1 MTHNGRPAALD
12 EARVGL
18 SFIEVLFSLTVVR
31 ILEPLMHYTTI
42 PNIGKT
48 HLVLAFVLTVT
59 SWVGYHNSWNRPRF
73 FIRFANLPLWQ
84 FLIDVALVV
93 TYWFCATSAEG
104 IGTDLG
110 HRASAQPESV
120 AVAISFILYCLWD
133 WVGYTIRKSDRYEQN
148 PVSKD
153 VPRRRYVTW
162 AFATIAVGIALAVWV
177 TQPKADRTI
186 MVVDF
191 ILIFLIIAFRFTKE
205 FSWVTR
211 PDAYQTEIMETA
223 NTSQPAESTET
234 TDGGGSGI
242 VGLHNLGLVL
252 VVASIPVTMVAATRS
267 ILRSLRQNQS

>member
-48 HLVLAFVLTVT
+48 HLVLAFGLTGT
-59 SWVGYHNSWNRPRF
+59 S
-73 FIRFANLPLWQ
+73 
-84 FLIDVALVV
+84 
-93 TYWFCATSAEG
+93 
-104 IGTDLG
+104 
-110 HRASAQPESV
+110 
-120 AVAISFILYCLWD
+120 

-211 PDAYQTEIMETA
+211 PDAYQTEIMETT

-242 VGLHNLGLVL
+242 VGFHNLGLVL

>member
-1 MTHNGRPAALD
+1 VTHDGRRASLD

-42 PNIGKT
+42 PNVGRI

-59 SWVGYHNSWNRPRF
+59 SWVGYHNSWNRPRY

-110 HRASAQPESV
+110 KQSSAQPESV
-120 AVAISFILYCLWD
+120 AVAVSFVLYCLWD
-133 WVGYTIRKSDRYEQN
+133 LVGYAIRKSDHYDQN
-148 PVSKD
+148 PLNKD

-162 AFATIAVGIALAVWV
+162 AFAAVAVGIALAVWM
-177 TQPKADRTI
+177 TQPKADHMI
-186 MVVDF
+186 IGVDC
-191 ILIFLIIAFRFTKE
+191 ILIILIVAFRFTKE
-205 FSWVTR
+205 FSWVT
-211 PDAYQTEIMETA
+211 PADARSQTPT
-223 NTSQPAESTET
+223 P
-234 TDGGGSGI
+234 
-242 VGLHNLGLVL
+242 
-252 VVASIPVTMVAATRS
+252 
-267 ILRSLRQNQS
+267 